1 MKFPRTY
8 KKFINEWY
16 SKLLADKSVIVTVRQ
31 NAMNSSKSVTVVT
44 RYDALN
50 LKFCTKVYRNINLV
64 NHPEVFRTEKEQE
77 KDYSVQAYIKFLCN
91 TTNSYPGFHE
101 GLTRIVNGTPRFRD
115 LRKGMTVKL
124 EYNSLKMTYM
134 SMSFPNKA
142 YKFFI
147 PSKNKEIYL
156 DVRQFRNREVYSV
169 DGFFGNTVPKEKKI
183 DDMYM
188 PVCKSVEDVM
198 KELTE

>member
-8 KKFINEWY
+8 KSFINKWY
-16 SKLLADKSVIVTVRQ
+16 NKLLADKSIIVTVRQ
-31 NAMNSSKSVTVVT
+31 NTMDSVTVVT
-44 RYDALN
+44 RYDTVF
-50 LKFCTKVYRNINLV
+50 LKSCTKVYRNINLG

-77 KDYSVQAYIKFLCN
+77 KDYSVQAYIMFLCD
-91 TTNSYPGFHE
+91 TTDSYPRFHDV
-101 GLTRIVNGTPRFRD
+101 LTRIVHGTPRFRD
-115 LRKGMTVKL
+115 LRENMTIKL
-124 EYNSLKMTYM
+124 EYNSPKMTYRGM
-134 SMSFPNKA
+134 SSPNKA

-188 PVCKSVEDVM
+188 PVCKSVADVM
-198 KELTE
+198 KELA

>member
-16 SKLLADKSVIVTVRQ
+16 SKLLADKNVIVTVRQ
-31 NAMNSSKSVTVVT
+31 NAMNSVTVVT
-44 RYDALN
+44 RYDAIC
-50 LKFCTKVYRNINLV
+50 LKSCTKVYRNINLG
-64 NHPEVFRTEKEQE
+64 NHPEVFRTEKEKE
-77 KDYSVQAYIKFLCN
+77 KDYSVQAYIMFLCN
-91 TTNSYPGFHE
+91 TTNSYPGFH
-101 GLTRIVNGTPRFRD
+101 GSLTRIVNGNPRFRD

-134 SMSFPNKA
+134 GMSFPNKA

-156 DVRQFRNREVYSV
+156 DVRKFRNREVYSV
-169 DGFFGNTVPKEKKI
+169 DGFFGNTVPKEQKI

-188 PVCKSVEDVM
+188 PVYKSVTDVM
-198 KELTE
+198 KELST